1 LYAYPKITY
10 PSSIL
15 QLLNLWESKNNYFDA
30 SVVEKLKNPSRSW
43 SEYQAAL
50 ITQHAAV
57 ITPIT
62 ASTKQTYD
70 GYQAQH
76 QAFVQ
81 HAMQQIQ
88 TLEQQKQQLEQQ
100 QQTVGTVAVNP
111 AAPGSYKTPSDLLCN
126 IAEIALVISCF
137 WPNVR
142 KGFDFSYVFFQ
153 HCKHPFSL
161 SLSLSLCCGGG
172 GVSAME

>member
-1 LYAYPKITY
+1 MYGCPKIAYPAVYIAC
-10 PSSIL
+10 PSPIL

-43 SEYQAAL
+43 SEYQASL

-62 ASTKQTYD
+62 TSTKQTYD

-100 QQTVGTVAVNP
+100 QQAVGTVAVNP
-111 AAPGSYKTPSDLLCN
+111 AAPGNNKKPSEFLCN
-126 IAEIALVISCF
+126 VAELAFAI
-137 WPNVR
+137 
-142 KGFDFSYVFFQ
+142 
-153 HCKHPFSL
+153 
-161 SLSLSLCCGGG
+161 
-172 GVSAME
+172 

>member
-1 LYAYPKITY
+1 VIILIKKIFKSL
-10 PSSIL
+10 SSITFLGL

-30 SVVEKLKNPSRSW
+30 SVVEKLKNPARSW

-62 ASTKQTYD
+62 TATKQTYE

-100 QQTVGTVAVNP
+100 QQAVAAVAVNP
-111 AAPGSYKTPSDLLCN
+111 TTPGN
-126 IAEIALVISCF
+126 
-137 WPNVR
+137 N
-142 KGFDFSYVFFQ
+142 
-153 HCKHPFSL
+153 KHPSEL
-161 SLSLSLCCGGG
+161 K
-172 GVSAME
+172 

>member
-1 LYAYPKITY
+1 MYDYPKIRYPAVCLAY

-62 ASTKQTYD
+62 TSTKQTYE
-70 GYQAQH
+70 GYQTQH

-100 QQTVGTVAVNP
+100 QQQQQAVGTVAVNP
-111 AAPGSYKTPSDLLCN
+111 AAPGKNKKPLELLCD
-126 IAEIALVISCF
+126 ISKIALVI
-137 WPNVR
+137 
-142 KGFDFSYVFFQ
+142 
-153 HCKHPFSL
+153 
-161 SLSLSLCCGGG
+161 
-172 GVSAME
+172 

>member
-1 LYAYPKITY
+1 MYGYSKIRYPSVCLAY

-43 SEYQAAL
+43 SEYQASL

-62 ASTKQTYD
+62 TSTKQTYE

-100 QQTVGTVAVNP
+100 QQQAVGNVAVNP
-111 AAPGSYKTPSDLLCN
+111 AAPGKNKEPSELLCS
-126 IAEIALVISCF
+126 IYEIAFVI
-137 WPNVR
+137 
-142 KGFDFSYVFFQ
+142 
-153 HCKHPFSL
+153 
-161 SLSLSLCCGGG
+161 
-172 GVSAME
+172 

>member
-1 LYAYPKITY
+1 LY
-10 PSSIL
+10 L

-30 SVVEKLKNPSRSW
+30 SVVEKLKNPARSW

-62 ASTKQTYD
+62 TATKQTYE
-70 GYQAQH
+70 GYQAQL

-100 QQTVGTVAVNP
+100 QQQQQQQAVAAVAVNP
-111 AAPGSYKTPSDLLCN
+111 TAPGNNKQP
-126 IAEIALVISCF
+126 
-137 WPNVR
+137 
-142 KGFDFSYVFFQ
+142 
-153 HCKHPFSL
+153 
-161 SLSLSLCCGGG
+161 
-172 GVSAME
+172 